1 MLRSRAVS
9 DAVLLRQLYDHES
22 STYTYLVADPVTSQ
36 AVLID
41 PVAEQLERDL
51 ALVGEL
57 GLTLSLVLDTHVHAD
72 HVTAAGALRA
82 RTGAR
87 TGASQRGA
95 PCVDVPLE
103 DGTELTVGELRI
115 EVMATPGHTDDSL
128 CYRLGA
134 QVFTGD
140 TLLIRGC
147 GRADFQ
153 NGDARALYR
162 SITGRLFALPAT
174 TVVWPGH
181 DYNGRTSSTIG
192 EEQRH
197 NPRLAG
203 KSEDEFVTIMN
214 NLGLPPPRKLAVSV
228 MANRACGMPGLFDA
242 AKAASG
248 GYRDLDPAALHGFA
262 GEVAM
267 VDVREPHE
275 FTGELGHVAGS
286 RLVPLATVLDAAHD
300 WPRDEELVLICRSG
314 NRSGRA
320 AQALAGAGFT
330 RVMNLAGGMLAWN
343 AAGLPVER

>member
-1 MLRSRAVS
+1 VI
-9 DAVLLRQLYDHES
+9 LRQLYDHES
-22 STYTYLVADPVTSQ
+22 STYTYLLGDEASGQ
-36 AVLID
+36 AALID
-41 PVAEQLERDL
+41 PVAEQLERDP
-51 ALVGEL
+51 ALVREL
-57 GLTLSLVLDTHVHAD
+57 DLTLALVLDTHVHAD

-95 PCVDVPLE
+95 PCVDVPL
-103 DGTELTVGELRI
+103 DGGTRLALGDVRL
-115 EVMATPGHTDDSL
+115 EVLATPGHTDDSL
-128 CYRLGA
+128 CYRLGGA
-134 QVFTGD
+134 VFTGD

-162 SITGRLFALPAT
+162 SITGTLFALPDD

-192 EEQRH
+192 EERRH

-203 KSEDEFVTIMN
+203 KSEAEFVAIMD

-228 MANRACGMPGLFDA
+228 LANRACGTVDAGLFDGSRTA
-242 AKAASG
+242 AD
-248 GYRDLDPAALHGFA
+248 GYRDLDPATLHAFTGP
-262 GEVAM
+262 VSC

-275 FTGELGHVAGS
+275 YTGELGHIAGS
-286 RLVPLATVLDAAHD
+286 RLVPLAIVLDAAHD
-300 WPRDEELVLICRSG
+300 WPRDEELILVCRSG

-320 AQALAGAGFT
+320 AQALAAAGFT

-343 AAGLPVER
+343 AAGLPIER